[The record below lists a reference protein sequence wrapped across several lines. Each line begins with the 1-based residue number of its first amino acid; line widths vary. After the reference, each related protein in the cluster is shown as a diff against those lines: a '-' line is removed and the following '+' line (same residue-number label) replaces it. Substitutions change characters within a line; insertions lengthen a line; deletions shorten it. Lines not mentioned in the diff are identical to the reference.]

1 MTATTGLVD
10 EYSFAAEDMA
20 SAAASAALRRV
31 SSLARFSPTRK
42 AVEAIAT
49 LNEMGGRIEAALAAG
64 DRALVSGNR
73 GEAVSR
79 LDEAMA
85 IMDDMARLA
94 LAEPDAASP
103 DRMRQGSLG

>member
-1 MTATTGLVD
+1 MTGTTRLLD
-10 EYSFAAEDMA
+10 EYSFAAEGMA
-20 SAAASAALRRV
+20 GMAASAALRRV

-64 DRALVSGNR
+64 DRALADGKR

-85 IMDDMARLA
+85 LMDDMARLA
-94 LAEPDAASP
+94 LAEPEPALS